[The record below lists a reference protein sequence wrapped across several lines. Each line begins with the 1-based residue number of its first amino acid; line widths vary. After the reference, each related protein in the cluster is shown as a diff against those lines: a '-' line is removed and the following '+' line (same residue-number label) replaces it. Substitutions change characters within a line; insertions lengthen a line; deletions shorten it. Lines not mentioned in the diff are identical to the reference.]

1 MFVSTLKY
9 KELQSVIKLLHLEY
23 FFLMMMMMMDRESK
37 AVTYMQ
43 DVYIWNGLFVLL
55 FVCKGVIL

>member
-9 KELQSVIKLLHLEY
+9 KELQSVIKLLHLEH
-23 FFLMMMMMMDRESK
+23 FFLMMMMMDRESK

-43 DVYIWNGLFVLL
+43 DVYIWNALFVLL
-55 FVCKGVIL
+55 YVCKGIIL